1 MNRERIFN
9 CLGRT
14 TYAALVDATALGRS
28 RRHAF
33 IDLDH
38 WALCLLQREQS
49 DLARLFELFG
59 SDAGEAKRRMEK
71 ALDGFDVSGDSLRDI
86 SSSLERSV
94 GPAVIWSQIA
104 ARAGKVRSG
113 HLLLAWLDEDLTRRW
128 LQQRVPSGITSVA
141 LDDVVKRYEA
151 LAAGWPEAD
160 EAPAALDGAA
170 LGAQAGEAGADGT
183 GDALAKWATCV
194 TEQAARGELDP
205 VVGRDDEL
213 RTVIDILSRRR
224 QNNPILVGEAGG
236 GKTAVVE
243 ALAQKIH
250 AGAVPPGLVGAQVWA
265 LDLARMQA
273 GAGVRGEFEQ
283 RLKSLIDA
291 VIASPA
297 PIILFCDETHT
308 LIGAGGAAG
317 TGDAANLIKP
327 MLARGQLRMVAAT
340 TWSEYKQYI
349 EPDAALVRRFQAV
362 AVDEPSDDAAVDML
376 RTIAPRFAAHH
387 GVRIVDS
394 ALRGAVELSRRYLPA
409 RQLPD
414 KAISLLDTA
423 CARVAMSQ
431 SCAPAELERL
441 QHQAFAIGQTLDWRA
456 SDRRMGV
463 RTPGDE
469 AELEGRQASL
479 AQQAATLETVVDA
492 QRDEVRAWLARLN
505 DATPQAADGDG
516 AAFAA
521 RIGANRWV
529 RPWVDE
535 HVVSE
540 VLAEWTG
547 VPVAQ
552 LAQDD
557 AQRVVELEAA
567 LNAGIHGQ
575 TGAMRSIA
583 QALQVSHSG
592 LNDPRRPLGV
602 MLLAGPT
609 GTGKSQAAAKL
620 AELLFGGERN
630 LLQFNMNE
638 FQEAHTVSTLKGAPP
653 GYVGYGKGG
662 RLTEAV
668 RKKPYSV
675 LLLDEFDRAHPDI
688 HEVFYQVFDQ
698 GWMEDGE
705 GRRISFRNCLIL
717 LTSNLGEAEIE
728 AACKADPRISQAK
741 LDKLVGERLQG
752 RFSPA
757 LLARIQ
763 LVAFRTLDV
772 DALTGIATQAL
783 DELGERLAQ
792 NDLQWR
798 ADEGVASWIAHAVSQ
813 HPANGRAVRDLL
825 RQHVMPAVAR
835 GVLAARAEGR
845 ALKTVRL
852 AANEKLSLVFDEDA
866 WELSG
871 TDAASLGEQAQAVAM
886 AREAEAVAAAVAARE
901 AHGAHGTNEADGG
914 GGAPHAAKADAHVDS
929 DDERP
934 GGAPH
939 PDETASANAGTTGE
953 PSCV

>member
-14 TYAALVDATALGRS
+14 PYAALVDATALGRS
-28 RRHAF
+28 RRHTF
-33 IDLDH
+33 VDLDH

-49 DLARLFELFG
+49 DVARLFEQFG
-59 SDAGEAKRRMEK
+59 SDVGEVKRRMEK
-71 ALDGFDVSGDSLRDI
+71 ALDGFDIGGDSLRDI
-86 SSSLERSV
+86 SGALERSV
-94 GPAVIWSQIA
+94 GPAVVWSQIA
-104 ARAGKVRSG
+104 ASAGKVRSG
-113 HLLLAWLDEDLTRRW
+113 HLLLAWLDDDLTRRW
-128 LQQRVPSGITSVA
+128 LQQRAPNAIASVA
-141 LDDVVKRYEA
+141 LDEVVTRYEE
-151 LAAGWPEAD
+151 LAAGWPEAGD
-160 EAPAALDGAA
+160 APAAAGGSDGP
-170 LGAQAGEAGADGT
+170 GEAEAVT
-183 GDALAKWATCV
+183 TLDALAKWATCL
-194 TEQAARGELDP
+194 TGQAARGELDP

-224 QNNPILVGEAGG
+224 QNNPILVGEAGV

-243 ALAQKIH
+243 ALAQRID
-250 AGAVPPGLVGAQVWA
+250 AGAVPPGLIGAQVWT

-291 VIASPA
+291 VIAAPD

-362 AVDEPSDDAAVDML
+362 PVDEPGDDAAVDML
-376 RTIAPRFAAHH
+376 RTIAPRFARHH
-387 GVRIVDS
+387 RVRIVDS

-441 QHQAFAIGQTLDWRA
+441 RHEAFAVGQTLDWRA
-456 SDRRMGV
+456 SDRRLGV

-469 AELEGRQASL
+469 AELAERKASL
-479 AQQAATLETVVDA
+479 AEQAATLETVVAA
-492 QRDEVRAWLARLN
+492 QRDEVRGWLASLT
-505 DATPQAADGDG
+505 DEVPAPADGDG
-516 AAFAA
+516 GCDDNDNNNDTDSAALAA
-521 RIGANRWV
+521 RMGANRWV

-535 HVVSE
+535 HVVAE

-552 LAQDD
+552 LGQDD
-557 AQRVVELEAA
+557 AQRVVELERA
-567 LNAGIHGQ
+567 LNAAIHGQ
-575 TGAMRSIA
+575 VGAMRSIA

-620 AELLFGGERN
+620 AEILFGGERN
-630 LLQFNMNE
+630 LIQFNMNE

-705 GRRISFRNCLIL
+705 GRRISFRHCLIL
-717 LTSNLGEAEIE
+717 LTSNLGDVEIE
-728 AACKADPRISQAK
+728 AACKADPLSSQAQ

-763 LVAFRTLDV
+763 LVAFRPLDV

-783 DELGERLAQ
+783 DELGERLAD

-798 ADEGVASWIAHAVSQ
+798 VDDEVAAWIARALSR

-825 RQHVMPAVAR
+825 RQHVTPAVAR

-852 AANEKLSLVFDEDA
+852 SARDKLSLVFDEDA
-866 WELSG
+866 WELS
-871 TDAASLGEQAQAVAM
+871 A
-886 AREAEAVAAAVAARE
+886 
-901 AHGAHGTNEADGG
+901 
-914 GGAPHAAKADAHVDS
+914 ADAPTLDAQQAAGRP
-929 DDERP
+929 DDI
-934 GGAPH
+934 H
-939 PDETASANAGTTGE
+939 SADAGTTRE
-953 PSCV
+953 PSCA

>member
-14 TYAALVDATALGRS
+14 AYAALVDATALGRS
-28 RRHAF
+28 RRHTF

-49 DLARLFELFG
+49 DFAKLLAEWG
-59 SDAGEAKRRMEK
+59 SDVGDVKRRLEK
-71 ALDGFDVSGDSLRDI
+71 ALDTFDVGGESVRDI
-86 SSSLERSV
+86 SASLERSV
-94 GPAVIWSQIA
+94 GPAVIWSQVA
-104 ARAGKVRSG
+104 APSGKVRSG
-113 HLLLAWLDEDLTRRW
+113 HLLLSWLDDDLTRRW
-128 LQQRVPSGITSVA
+128 LQQRVSHGIAATA
-141 LDDVVKRYEA
+141 IDEIAMRYEA
-151 LAAGWPEAD
+151 LAASWPEAVECPSQGD
-160 EAPAALDGAA
+160 RDLSTDAPAPD
-170 LGAQAGEAGADGT
+170 
-183 GDALAKWATCV
+183 DALEKWATCL
-194 TEQAARGELDP
+194 TAQAARGELDP

-224 QNNPILVGEAGG
+224 QNNPILVGEAGV

-250 AGAVPPGLVGAQVWA
+250 AGAVPPGLLGAQVWA
-265 LDLARMQA
+265 LDLARLQA

-283 RLKSLIDA
+283 RLKAVMDA
-291 VIASPA
+291 VLAAPSPV
-297 PIILFCDETHT
+297 ILFCDETHT
-308 LIGAGGAAG
+308 LVGAGGAAG

-362 AVDEPSDDAAVDML
+362 PVEEPCDAAAVDML
-376 RTIAPRFAAHH
+376 RTIAPRFGEHH
-387 GVRIVDS
+387 GVHIVDA
-394 ALRGAVELSRRYLPA
+394 ALRSAVALSRRYLPA

-441 QHQAFAIGQTLDWRA
+441 AQQALAIGQTLGWRA
-456 SDRRMGV
+456 NDRRMGV
-463 RTPGDE
+463 PTPGDE
-469 AELEGRQASL
+469 AELE
-479 AQQAATLETVVDA
+479 T
-492 QRDEVRAWLARLN
+492 QRDRLALEARALERVVETQRQEVNDWLARMR
-505 DATPQAADGDG
+505 ATPNAPADQGGDAASVRCIDAD
-516 AAFAA
+516 
-521 RIGANRWV
+521 RWV

-535 HVVSE
+535 HVIAE

-547 VPVAQ
+547 VPVTQ
-552 LAQDD
+552 LAHDE
-557 AQRVVELEAA
+557 AQRIVDLERSLGAC
-567 LNAGIHGQ
+567 IHGQ
-575 TGAMRSIA
+575 AGGVRAIA
-583 QALQVSHSG
+583 QALHVSHSG
-592 LNDPRRPLGV
+592 LGDPQRPLGV

-620 AELLFGGERN
+620 AEQLFGGERN
-630 LLQFNMNE
+630 LVQFNMNE
-638 FQEAHTVSTLKGAPP
+638 FQEAHTASTLKGAPP

-662 RLTEAV
+662 RLTEAI

-705 GRRISFRNCLIL
+705 GRRISFRNSLIL
-717 LTSNLGEAEIE
+717 LTTNLGDAEIE
-728 AACKADPRISQAK
+728 ASCKADPQVSQAK
-741 LDKLVGERLQG
+741 LEALVRERLQA
-752 RFSPA
+752 RFSAA

-763 LVAFRTLDV
+763 IVVFRPLDL
-772 DALTGIATQAL
+772 DALTGIARQAL
-783 DELGERLAQ
+783 DEIGERLAQ
-792 NDLQWR
+792 NGLDWR
-798 ADEGVASWIAHAVSQ
+798 ADDDVAGWIAQAVAQ

-845 ALKTVRL
+845 TLRTVRL
-852 AANEKLSLVFDEDA
+852 SAADKLSLAFDDEPNGADA
-866 WELSG
+866 WPSG
-871 TDAASLGEQAQAVAM
+871 DAVVAEGEVASLEQEASIDDGSEGE
-886 AREAEAVAAAVAARE
+886 
-901 AHGAHGTNEADGG
+901 
-914 GGAPHAAKADAHVDS
+914 
-929 DDERP
+929 
-934 GGAPH
+934 
-939 PDETASANAGTTGE
+939 SA
-953 PSCV
+953 CV

>member
-224 QNNPILVGEAGG
+224 QNNPILVGEAGV

-423 CARVAMSQ
+423 CARGDEPELRARGARALAAPGVRDRPDARLARERPAHGRAHAGRRSRARRPSGEPRAAGGDARDGRGRAARRGACVAR
-431 SCAPAELERL
+431 AAERR
-441 QHQAFAIGQTLDWRA
+441 HAAGGRRRRRRVRRA
-456 SDRRMGV
+456 HRRESLGAAVGRRTRGVGGARRM
-463 RTPGDE
+463 D
-469 AELEGRQASL
+469 
-479 AQQAATLETVVDA
+479 
-492 QRDEVRAWLARLN
+492 
-505 DATPQAADGDG
+505 
-516 AAFAA
+516 
-521 RIGANRWV
+521 
-529 RPWVDE
+529 
-535 HVVSE
+535 
-540 VLAEWTG
+540 G

-752 RFSPA
+752 VSRPRCSRGFSSWRS
-757 LLARIQ
+757 ARSMST
-763 LVAFRTLDV
+763 R
-772 DALTGIATQAL
+772 
-783 DELGERLAQ
+783 
-792 NDLQWR
+792 
-798 ADEGVASWIAHAVSQ
+798 
-813 HPANGRAVRDLL
+813 
-825 RQHVMPAVAR
+825 
-835 GVLAARAEGR
+835 
-845 ALKTVRL
+845 
-852 AANEKLSLVFDEDA
+852 
-866 WELSG
+866 
-871 TDAASLGEQAQAVAM
+871 
-886 AREAEAVAAAVAARE
+886 
-901 AHGAHGTNEADGG
+901 
-914 GGAPHAAKADAHVDS
+914 
-929 DDERP
+929 
-934 GGAPH
+934 
-939 PDETASANAGTTGE
+939 
-953 PSCV
+953 

>member
-28 RRHAF
+28 RRHTF

-49 DLARLFELFG
+49 DFSKLLAEWG
-59 SDAGEAKRRMEK
+59 HDIGDVKRRLEK
-71 ALDGFDVSGDSLRDI
+71 ALDTFDVGGDSVRDI
-86 SSSLERSV
+86 SASLERSV
-94 GPAVIWSQIA
+94 GRAVIWSQVVA
-104 ARAGKVRSG
+104 PSGKVRSG
-113 HLLLAWLDEDLTRRW
+113 HLLLSWLDDDLTRRW
-128 LQQRVPSGITSVA
+128 LQQRISHGIVA
-141 LDDVVKRYEA
+141 IAIDEIAMRYEA
-151 LAAGWPEAD
+151 LAASWPEAVESPSQRD
-160 EAPAALDGAA
+160 DDLPADGAA
-170 LGAQAGEAGADGT
+170 PDN
-183 GDALAKWATCV
+183 ALAKWATCL
-194 TEQAARGELDP
+194 TDQAARGELDP

-224 QNNPILVGEAGG
+224 QNNPILVGEAGV

-250 AGAVPPGLVGAQVWA
+250 AGAVPPGLLGAQVWA
-265 LDLARMQA
+265 LDLARLQA

-283 RLKSLIDA
+283 RLKAVMDA
-291 VIASPA
+291 VLAA
-297 PIILFCDETHT
+297 PNPVILFCDETHT
-308 LIGAGGAAG
+308 LVGAGGAAG

-362 AVDEPSDDAAVDML
+362 PVEEPGDAAAVDML
-376 RTIAPRFAAHH
+376 RTIAPRFAEHH
-387 GVRIVDS
+387 GVHIVDAALCS
-394 ALRGAVELSRRYLPA
+394 AVALSRRYLPA

-441 QHQAFAIGQTLDWRA
+441 GQQALAIEQTLSWRA
-456 SDRRMGV
+456 NDRRMGV
-463 RTPGDE
+463 STPGDE
-469 AELEGRQASL
+469 ADLE
-479 AQQAATLETVVDA
+479 A
-492 QRDEVRAWLARLN
+492 QRAGLALQARSLTSVVETQRQEVNDWLARMR
-505 DATPQAADGDG
+505 ATPDSSADNSDAATTAPCVDADT
-516 AAFAA
+516 
-521 RIGANRWV
+521 WV

-535 HVVSE
+535 HVIAE

-552 LAQDD
+552 LAQDE
-557 AQRVVELEAA
+557 AQRIVDLECSLGAC
-567 LNAGIHGQ
+567 IHGQ
-575 TGAMRSIA
+575 AGGVRSIA
-583 QALQVSHSG
+583 QALHVSHSG
-592 LNDPRRPLGV
+592 LGDPQRPLGV

-630 LLQFNMNE
+630 LVQFNMNE
-638 FQEAHTVSTLKGAPP
+638 FQEAHTASTLKGAPP

-662 RLTEAV
+662 RLTEAI

-705 GRRISFRNCLIL
+705 GRRISFRNSLIL
-717 LTSNLGEAEIE
+717 LTTNLGDAEIE
-728 AACKADPRISQAK
+728 ASCKADPQVSQAK
-741 LDKLVGERLQG
+741 LEALVRERLQA
-752 RFSPA
+752 RFSAA

-763 LVAFRTLDV
+763 IVVFRPLDL
-772 DALTGIATQAL
+772 DALTGIARQAL
-783 DELGERLAQ
+783 DEFGERLAQ
-792 NDLQWR
+792 NGLGWR
-798 ADEGVASWIAHAVSQ
+798 ADDDVAGWIARAVAQ

-835 GVLAARAEGR
+835 GVLAARAESR
-845 ALKTVRL
+845 TLRTVRL
-852 AANEKLSLVFDEDA
+852 SAADKLSLAFDDEPNSADA
-866 WELSG
+866 WPSG
-871 TDAASLGEQAQAVAM
+871 D
-886 AREAEAVAAAVAARE
+886 AVAA
-901 AHGAHGTNEADGG
+901 
-914 GGAPHAAKADAHVDS
+914 
-929 DDERP
+929 DDEV
-934 GGAPH
+934 
-939 PDETASANAGTTGE
+939 ASREQDASNNDGSRGE
-953 PSCV
+953 PACV

>member
-28 RRHAF
+28 RRHTF

-49 DLARLFELFG
+49 DFAKLLAEWG
-59 SDAGEAKRRMEK
+59 SDVDNVKHRFEK
-71 ALDGFDVSGDSLRDI
+71 ALDTFDVGGESVRDI
-86 SSSLERSV
+86 SASLERSV
-94 GPAVIWSQIA
+94 GPAVIWSHVA
-104 ARAGKVRSG
+104 APSGKVRSG
-113 HLLLAWLDEDLTRRW
+113 HLLLSWLDDDLTRRW
-128 LQQRVPSGITSVA
+128 LQQRLSHGITA
-141 LDDVVKRYEA
+141 IAIDEIAMRYEA
-151 LAAGWPEAD
+151 LAASWPEAAESPLQGD
-160 EAPAALDGAA
+160 RDLSTDGLAPD
-170 LGAQAGEAGADGT
+170 
-183 GDALAKWATCV
+183 DALAKWATCL
-194 TEQAARGELDP
+194 TAQAARGELDP

-213 RTVIDILSRRR
+213 RTVIDVLSRRR
-224 QNNPILVGEAGG
+224 QNNPILVGEAGV

-250 AGAVPPGLVGAQVWA
+250 ARAVPPGLLGAQVWA
-265 LDLARMQA
+265 LDLARLQA

-283 RLKSLIDA
+283 RLKAVMDA
-291 VIASPA
+291 VLAA
-297 PIILFCDETHT
+297 PNPVILFCDETHT
-308 LIGAGGAAG
+308 LVGAGGAAG

-362 AVDEPSDDAAVDML
+362 PVEEPNDAAAVDML
-376 RTIAPRFAAHH
+376 RTIAPRFGEHH
-387 GVRIVDS
+387 GVHIVDAALCS
-394 ALRGAVELSRRYLPA
+394 AVALSRRYLPA

-441 QHQAFAIGQTLDWRA
+441 AQQALAIGQTLSWRA
-456 SDRRMGV
+456 NDRRMGV
-463 RTPGDE
+463 PTPGDE
-469 AELEGRQASL
+469 ADLETQRDRLALQASALERVVEMQREEVNDWL
-479 AQQAATLETVVDA
+479 AQMRAAPDSPADDSGAAPSVRCVDA
-492 QRDEVRAWLARLN
+492 D
-505 DATPQAADGDG
+505 
-516 AAFAA
+516 
-521 RIGANRWV
+521 RWV

-535 HVVSE
+535 HVIAE

-552 LAQDD
+552 LAQDE
-557 AQRVVELEAA
+557 AQRIVDLERSLGAYIQGQ
-567 LNAGIHGQ
+567 AGGV
-575 TGAMRSIA
+575 RSIA
-583 QALQVSHSG
+583 QALHVSHSG
-592 LNDPRRPLGV
+592 LGDPQRPLGV

-609 GTGKSQAAAKL
+609 GTGKSQAATKL

-630 LLQFNMNE
+630 LMQFNMNE
-638 FQEAHTVSTLKGAPP
+638 FQEAHTASTLKGAPP

-662 RLTEAV
+662 RLTEAI

-675 LLLDEFDRAHPDI
+675 LLLDEFDRAHQEI

-705 GRRISFRNCLIL
+705 GRRISFRNSLIL
-717 LTSNLGEAEIE
+717 LTTNLGDAEIE
-728 AACKADPRISQAK
+728 ASCKADPQVSQAK
-741 LDKLVGERLQG
+741 LEALVRERLQA

-763 LVAFRTLDV
+763 IVVFRPLDL
-772 DALTGIATQAL
+772 DALTGIARQAL
-783 DELGERLAQ
+783 DEFGERLAQ
-792 NDLQWR
+792 NGLGWR
-798 ADEGVASWIAHAVSQ
+798 ADDDVAGWIARAVAQ

-845 ALKTVRL
+845 VLRTVRL
-852 AANEKLSLVFDEDA
+852 SAADKLSLAFDDEPTSADA
-866 WELSG
+866 WPSG
-871 TDAASLGEQAQAVAM
+871 DAVVAEGGAASHEHDASIDTGSE
-886 AREAEAVAAAVAARE
+886 
-901 AHGAHGTNEADGG
+901 GG
-914 GGAPHAAKADAHVDS
+914 PV
-929 DDERP
+929 
-934 GGAPH
+934 
-939 PDETASANAGTTGE
+939 
-953 PSCV
+953 CV

>member
-28 RRHAF
+28 CRHTF
-33 IDLDH
+33 VDLDH

-49 DLARLFELFG
+49 DVARLFEQFG
-59 SDAGEAKRRMEK
+59 SDVGEVKRRMEK
-71 ALDGFDVSGDSLRDI
+71 ALDGFDIGGDSLRDI
-86 SSSLERSV
+86 SGALERSV
-94 GPAVIWSQIA
+94 GPAVVWSQIA
-104 ARAGKVRSG
+104 ASAGKVRSG
-113 HLLLAWLDEDLTRRW
+113 HLLLAWLDDDLTRRW
-128 LQQRVPSGITSVA
+128 LQQRAPNAIASVA
-141 LDDVVKRYEA
+141 LDEVVTRYEA
-151 LAAGWPEAD
+151 LAAGWPEAGD
-160 EAPAALDGAA
+160 APAAAGGGDG
-170 LGAQAGEAGADGT
+170 LGEAEAGST
-183 GDALAKWATCV
+183 LDALAKWATCL
-194 TEQAARGELDP
+194 TGQAARGELDP

-224 QNNPILVGEAGG
+224 QNNPILVGEAGV

-243 ALAQKIH
+243 ALAQRID
-250 AGAVPPGLVGAQVWA
+250 AGAVPPGLIGAQVWT

-291 VIASPA
+291 VIAAPD

-362 AVDEPSDDAAVDML
+362 PVDEPGDDAAVDML
-376 RTIAPRFAAHH
+376 RTIAPRFARHH
-387 GVRIVDS
+387 RVRIVDS

-441 QHQAFAIGQTLDWRA
+441 RHEALAVGQALDWRA
-456 SDRRMGV
+456 SDRRLGV

-469 AELEGRQASL
+469 AELAERKASL
-479 AQQAATLETVVDA
+479 AEQAATLETVVAA
-492 QRDEVRAWLARLN
+492 QRDEVRGWLANLN
-505 DATPQAADGDG
+505 DEVPAPADGDG
-516 AAFAA
+516 GCDNNDDDNDDNDSAALAA
-521 RIGANRWV
+521 RMGANRWV

-535 HVVSE
+535 HVVAE

-552 LAQDD
+552 LGQDD
-557 AQRVVELEAA
+557 AQRVVELERA
-567 LNAGIHGQ
+567 LNAAIHGQ
-575 TGAMRSIA
+575 VGAMRSIA

-620 AELLFGGERN
+620 AEILFGGERN
-630 LLQFNMNE
+630 LIQFNMNE

-705 GRRISFRNCLIL
+705 GRRISFRHCLIL
-717 LTSNLGEAEIE
+717 LTSNLGDVEIE
-728 AACKADPRISQAK
+728 AACKTDPLSSQAQ

-763 LVAFRTLDV
+763 LVAFRPLDV

-783 DELGERLAQ
+783 DELGERLAD

-798 ADEGVASWIAHAVSQ
+798 VDDEVAAWIARALSR

-825 RQHVMPAVAR
+825 RQHVTPAVAR

-852 AANEKLSLVFDEDA
+852 SARDKLALVFDEDA
-866 WELSG
+866 WELSA
-871 TDAASLGEQAQAVAM
+871 TDAPTLDAQQAAG
-886 AREAEAVAAAVAARE
+886 RPDDI
-901 AHGAHGTNEADGG
+901 HSAD
-914 GGAPHAAKADAHVDS
+914 
-929 DDERP
+929 
-934 GGAPH
+934 
-939 PDETASANAGTTGE
+939 AGTTRE
-953 PSCV
+953 PSCA

>member
-28 RRHAF
+28 RRHTF

-49 DLARLFELFG
+49 DLTRLFVEWG
-59 SDAGEAKRRMEK
+59 HDVGDVKRRLEK
-71 ALDGFDVSGDSLRDI
+71 ALDTFDVGGESLRDI
-86 SSSLERSV
+86 SASLERSV
-94 GPAVIWSQIA
+94 GPAVIWSQVA
-104 ARAGKVRSG
+104 APSGKVRSG
-113 HLLLAWLDEDLTRRW
+113 HLLLAWLDDDLTRRW
-128 LQQRVPSGITSVA
+128 LQQRIPHGITSATTDEVM
-141 LDDVVKRYEA
+141 KRYEA
-151 LAAGWPEAD
+151 LAADWPEAI
-160 EAPAALDGAA
+160 ESPSQSDGD
-170 LGAQAGEAGADGT
+170 LSADGMAPEDT
-183 GDALAKWATCV
+183 LAKWATCL
-194 TEQAARGELDP
+194 TDQAARGELDP

-224 QNNPILVGEAGG
+224 QNNPILVGEAGV

-250 AGAVPPGLVGAQVWA
+250 AGAVPPGLLGAQVWA
-265 LDLARMQA
+265 LDLARLQA

-283 RLKSLIDA
+283 RLKVVMDA
-291 VIASPA
+291 VLAA
-297 PIILFCDETHT
+297 PNPVILFCDETHT

-362 AVDEPSDDAAVDML
+362 PVEEPGDAAAVDML
-376 RTIAPRFAAHH
+376 RTIAPRFAEHH
-387 GVRIVDS
+387 QVHIVDA
-394 ALRGAVELSRRYLPA
+394 ALRSAVALSRRYLPA

-441 QHQAFAIGQTLDWRA
+441 GQQALAIGQTLDWRA
-456 SDRRMGV
+456 NDRRMGV
-463 RTPGDE
+463 ATPGDE
-469 AELEGRQASL
+469 ADLE
-479 AQQAATLETVVDA
+479 A
-492 QRDEVRAWLARLN
+492 QRDQLALRARALECVVETQREEVNAWLARMRAT
-505 DATPQAADGDG
+505 DAPPVADGGD
-516 AAFAA
+516 AALAT
-521 RIGANRWV
+521 RIDADRWV

-535 HVVSE
+535 HVIAE

-547 VPVAQ
+547 VPVTQ
-552 LAQDD
+552 LAQDE
-557 AQRVVELEAA
+557 AQRIVDLEH
-567 LNAGIHGQ
+567 LLGECIHGQ
-575 TGAMRSIA
+575 AGGMRSIA
-583 QALQVSHSG
+583 QALHVSHSG
-592 LNDPRRPLGV
+592 LGDPQRPLGV

-609 GTGKSQAAAKL
+609 GTGKSQAASKL

-630 LLQFNMNE
+630 LVQFNMNE
-638 FQEAHTVSTLKGAPP
+638 FQEAHTASTLKGAPP

-662 RLTEAV
+662 RLTEAI

-705 GRRISFRNCLIL
+705 GRRISFRNSLIL
-717 LTSNLGEAEIE
+717 LTTNLGDAEIE
-728 AACKADPRISQAK
+728 ASCKADPQVSQAK
-741 LDKLVGERLQG
+741 LEALVRERLQG
-752 RFSPA
+752 RFSAA

-763 LVAFRTLDV
+763 VVVFRPLDL
-772 DALTGIATQAL
+772 DALTGIAHQAL
-783 DELGERLAQ
+783 GEIGQRLEQ
-792 NDLQWR
+792 NGLRWR
-798 ADEGVASWIAHAVSQ
+798 VDDDVAGWIARAVAQ

-835 GVLAARAEGR
+835 GVLAARAESR
-845 ALKTVRL
+845 TLRTVRL
-852 AANEKLSLVFDEDA
+852 SAAGSLSLAFDDDA
-866 WELSG
+866 PA
-871 TDAASLGEQAQAVAM
+871 DAEPVPSDTQLEGNAVATNDG
-886 AREAEAVAAAVAARE
+886 AVSHEPAAL
-901 AHGAHGTNEADGG
+901 
-914 GGAPHAAKADAHVDS
+914 ADAGLKGD
-929 DDERP
+929 P
-934 GGAPH
+934 A
-939 PDETASANAGTTGE
+939 
-953 PSCV
+953 CV

>member
-49 DLARLFELFG
+49 DLARLFEQFG
-59 SDAGEAKRRMEK
+59 SDVGEAKRRMEK

-104 ARAGKVRSG
+104 ARAAKVRSG

-141 LDDVVKRYEA
+141 LDEVVKRYEA
-151 LAAGWPEAD
+151 LAAGWPETD
-160 EAPAALDGAA
+160 EAPAAAGGGA
-170 LGAQAGEAGADGT
+170 LGEHAGEAGAEGAS
-183 GDALAKWATCV
+183 DALAKWATCV

-224 QNNPILVGEAGG
+224 QNNPILVGEAGV

-250 AGAVPPGLVGAQVWA
+250 AGAVPPGLIGAQVWA

-362 AVDEPSDDAAVDML
+362 PVDEPGDDAAVDML

-431 SCAPAELERL
+431 NCAPAELERL
-441 QHQAFAIGQTLDWRA
+441 RHQAFAIGQTLDWRA

-469 AELEGRQASL
+469 AGLEGRRASLVQQAS
-479 AQQAATLETVVDA
+479 TLETVVGA
-492 QRDEVRAWLARLN
+492 QRDEVRSWLARLN
-505 DATPQAADGDG
+505 DETHVSADSDGDG
-516 AAFAA
+516 DSFAA

-557 AQRVVELEAA
+557 AQRVVELEGA

-717 LTSNLGEAEIE
+717 LTSNLGDVEIE

-763 LVAFRTLDV
+763 LVAFRPLDV
-772 DALTGIATQAL
+772 DALTGVATQAL
-783 DELGERLAQ
+783 DELGERLAE

-798 ADEGVASWIAHAVSQ
+798 ADEGVASWVAHAVSQ

-852 AANEKLSLVFDEDA
+852 AAHEKLSLVFDEDA

-871 TDAASLGEQAQAVAM
+871 TDAAALGEQADA
-886 AREAEAVAAAVAARE
+886 AARE
-901 AHGAHGTNEADGG
+901 AAAAAQARDAHEDAHGTPESHDAHEAI
-914 GGAPHAAKADAHVDS
+914 GGARADAGDEPQADAHRS
-929 DDERP
+929 
-934 GGAPH
+934 
-939 PDETASANAGTTGE
+939 DETTSANAGTTGE

>member
-224 QNNPILVGEAGG
+224 QNNPILVGEAGV

-243 ALAQKIH
+243 ALAQTIH
-250 AGAVPPGLVGAQVWA
+250 PGAVPPGLVGAQVW
-265 LDLARMQA
+265 
-273 GAGVRGEFEQ
+273 
-283 RLKSLIDA
+283 
-291 VIASPA
+291 
-297 PIILFCDETHT
+297 

>member
-28 RRHAF
+28 RRHTF

-49 DLARLFELFG
+49 DFAKLLAEWG
-59 SDAGEAKRRMEK
+59 SDVGDVKRRLEK
-71 ALDGFDVSGDSLRDI
+71 ALDTFDVGGESVRDI
-86 SSSLERSV
+86 SASLERSV
-94 GPAVIWSQIA
+94 GPAVIWSQVA
-104 ARAGKVRSG
+104 APSSKVRSG
-113 HLLLAWLDEDLTRRW
+113 HMLLSWLDDDLTRRW
-128 LQQRVPSGITSVA
+128 LQQRVSHGITA
-141 LDDVVKRYEA
+141 AAIDEIAMRYEA
-151 LAAGWPEAD
+151 LAASWPEAVECPSQGD
-160 EAPAALDGAA
+160 RDLSADAPAPD
-170 LGAQAGEAGADGT
+170 
-183 GDALAKWATCV
+183 DALEKWATCL
-194 TEQAARGELDP
+194 TAQAARGELDP

-224 QNNPILVGEAGG
+224 QNNPILVGEAGV

-250 AGAVPPGLVGAQVWA
+250 AGAVPPGLLGAQVWA
-265 LDLARMQA
+265 LDLARLQA

-283 RLKSLIDA
+283 RLKAVMDA
-291 VIASPA
+291 VLAAPSPV
-297 PIILFCDETHT
+297 ILFCDETHT
-308 LIGAGGAAG
+308 LVGAGGTAG

-362 AVDEPSDDAAVDML
+362 PVEEPCDAAAVDML
-376 RTIAPRFAAHH
+376 RTIAPRFGEHH
-387 GVRIVDS
+387 GVHIVDA
-394 ALRGAVELSRRYLPA
+394 ALRSAVALSRRYLPA

-441 QHQAFAIGQTLDWRA
+441 AQQALAIGQTLSWRA
-456 SDRRMGV
+456 NDRRMGV
-463 RTPGDE
+463 PTPDDE
-469 AELEGRQASL
+469 TELETERDRLALEARALERVVETQREEVNDWL
-479 AQQAATLETVVDA
+479 AQMRAAPESPAD
-492 QRDEVRAWLARLN
+492 DSN
-505 DATPQAADGDG
+505 ATASAPCA
-516 AAFAA
+516 
-521 RIGANRWV
+521 GANCWV

-535 HVVSE
+535 HVIAE

-547 VPVAQ
+547 VPVTQ
-552 LAQDD
+552 LAHDE
-557 AQRVVELEAA
+557 AQRIVDLERSLGAC
-567 LNAGIHGQ
+567 IHGQ
-575 TGAMRSIA
+575 AGGVRSIA
-583 QALQVSHSG
+583 QALHVSHSG
-592 LNDPRRPLGV
+592 LGDPQRPLGV

-620 AELLFGGERN
+620 AEQLFGGERN
-630 LLQFNMNE
+630 LVQFNMNE
-638 FQEAHTVSTLKGAPP
+638 FQEAHTASTLKGAPP

-662 RLTEAV
+662 RLTEAI

-705 GRRISFRNCLIL
+705 GRRISFRNSLIL
-717 LTSNLGEAEIE
+717 LTTNLGDAEIE
-728 AACKADPRISQAK
+728 ASCKADPQVSQAK
-741 LDKLVGERLQG
+741 LEALVRERLQA
-752 RFSPA
+752 RFSAA

-763 LVAFRTLDV
+763 IVVFRPLDL
-772 DALTGIATQAL
+772 DALTGIARQAL
-783 DELGERLAQ
+783 DEFGERLAQ
-792 NDLQWR
+792 NRLGWC
-798 ADEGVASWIAHAVSQ
+798 ADDDVAGWIARAVAQ
-813 HPANGRAVRDLL
+813 HPANGRAVRDLM

-845 ALKTVRL
+845 TLRTVRL
-852 AANEKLSLVFDEDA
+852 SAADKLSLAFDDEANGADA
-866 WELSG
+866 WPSG
-871 TDAASLGEQAQAVAM
+871 DAVVAEDEGASYEQEASIDDGSKGE
-886 AREAEAVAAAVAARE
+886 AA
-901 AHGAHGTNEADGG
+901 
-914 GGAPHAAKADAHVDS
+914 
-929 DDERP
+929 
-934 GGAPH
+934 
-939 PDETASANAGTTGE
+939 
-953 PSCV
+953 CV

>member
-49 DLARLFELFG
+49 DLARLFEQFG
-59 SDAGEAKRRMEK
+59 SDVGEAKRRMEK

-128 LQQRVPSGITSVA
+128 LQQRVPNGITSVA
-141 LDDVVKRYEA
+141 LDEVVKRYEA
-151 LAAGWPEAD
+151 LAPGWTETD
-160 EAPAALDGAA
+160 EAPAALDGGA
-170 LGAQAGEAGADGT
+170 LGAEAGEAGADGT
-183 GDALAKWATCV
+183 SDALAKWATCV

-224 QNNPILVGEAGG
+224 QNNPILVGEAGV

-250 AGAVPPGLVGAQVWA
+250 AGAVPPGLIGAQVWA

-291 VIASPA
+291 VIASAA

-362 AVDEPSDDAAVDML
+362 PVDEPSDDA
-376 RTIAPRFAAHH
+376 
-387 GVRIVDS
+387 
-394 ALRGAVELSRRYLPA
+394 AVELSRRYLPA

-431 SCAPAELERL
+431 NCAPAELERL

-479 AQQAATLETVVDA
+479 VQQAATLETVVDA
-492 QRDEVRAWLARLN
+492 QRDEVRSWLARLN
-505 DATPQAADGDG
+505 DETHVSADSDGDS
-516 AAFAA
+516 FAA

-557 AQRVVELEAA
+557 AQRVVELEGA

-717 LTSNLGEAEIE
+717 LTSNLGDVEIE
-728 AACKADPRISQAK
+728 AACKADPQISQAK

-763 LVAFRTLDV
+763 LVAFRPLDV

-783 DELGERLAQ
+783 DELGERLAE

-798 ADEGVASWIAHAVSQ
+798 ADEGVASWVAHAVSQ

-852 AANEKLSLVFDEDA
+852 SAHEKLSLVFDEDA
-866 WELSG
+866 LEIGG
-871 TDAASLGEQAQAVAM
+871 TDAASLGEQA
-886 AREAEAVAAAVAARE
+886 EAAARE
-901 AHGAHGTNEADGG
+901 AAASAAAHGAPEAHD
-914 GGAPHAAKADAHVDS
+914 APESRDVHEANGDMRAEA

-934 GGAPH
+934 ADAHH
-939 PDETASANAGTTGE
+939 PDETTSANAGTTGE